1 MIELPFRRFK
11 VCFHFSFFA
20 TVAILMLC
28 ADSCYAV
35 NGLYAC
41 LLHETGHLAVM
52 MLFGQP
58 VKKLIFYGAG
68 IKIIQRKNELLVG
81 FGKQLSILAAGC
93 TVNFLIYAMTVFF
106 HRYELFGLINLMVGL
121 FNILPLNC
129 LDGGKI
135 IVLCFYRFFTYDK
148 AMKLEAALRSI
159 NIATVPLTAVI
170 FFIAGWGNFTLYVT
184 LVYLLF
190 MSIV

>member
-1 MIELPFRRFK
+1 
-11 VCFHFSFFA
+11 
-20 TVAILMLC
+20 MLC

-68 IKIIQRKNELLVG
+68 IKIIQSKNELLVG
-81 FGKQLSILAAGC
+81 FGKQLAILAAGC
-93 TVNFLIYAMTVFF
+93 TVNFLIYAMTAFF
-106 HRYELFGLINLMVGL
+106 HKYELFGLINLMVGL

-135 IVLCFYRFFTYDK
+135 IVLGFYRFFTYDK